1 MKHTKWKSYI
11 EDIKSGKILSGN
23 LIKQAVSRF
32 EGFLKREDIYFD
44 EKCVDECID
53 FISTLKHFLG
63 KSAGKPFILEPF
75 QEFVI
80 ANIFGLKWKSSGYRV
95 CTEMYMQVSRKCG
108 KDALLAAI
116 CLYMMIIDGEASPE
130 IICAANSTD
139 QSRILFNYITQFS
152 KSIDKDERVIRHYR
166 NYVKTPFNNGIC
178 KVISSDASKQDGG
191 NTSCFALDEFHEARD
206 RRMYDVLKSS
216 QAMREQPL
224 AVILTT
230 AGYNLESPCH
240 DMYELGVQVLGGVKT
255 MDNFFPF
262 IWQLDPDD
270 DWTDPK
276 NFIKCQ
282 PNLGVTVTE
291 DFMLAEVNK
300 AKIDPTAETGVKTK
314 TFNIWCSSELQ
325 WIKPEIMVQLMKDI
339 KLEDYTGYSCIVG
352 VDLSS
357 VGDMTA
363 VSAMIPIENKRVFFN
378 WSFLPEDTY
387 KEHPNKALYEKFHKA
402 GELDITRGNVID
414 HDYITN
420 KIAWINTICPV
431 MAIYYD
437 PYNSSQWAVNMT
449 ELGYNLQPYGQNI
462 GNMTRPTKEF
472 QRLVLSGEMV
482 MQKSSNFLWQ
492 LMGATIKED
501 MNQNVKVVKQSY
513 NKQKIDNVI
522 ACITALGGFLK
533 EGGIATDFSIYCLP

>member
-1 MKHTKWKSYI
+1 MKHTKWRDYVKG
-11 EDIKSGKILSGN
+11 IKEGLIPSGD
-23 LIKQAVSRF
+23 LIKLAVARF
-32 EGFLKREDIYFD
+32 EDFINRPDIYFD
-44 EKCVDECID
+44 GECVDECID
-53 FISTLKHFLG
+53 FIATLKHFLG

-75 QEFVI
+75 QEFII
-80 ANIFGLKWKSSGYRV
+80 ASVFGLKWKNTGFRV

-130 IICAANSTD
+130 IICAANSTE

-152 KSIDKDERVIRHYR
+152 KSIDKDERVIKHFR
-166 NYVKTPFNNGIC
+166 NFVKTPFNNGIC

-216 QAMREQPL
+216 QAMRQQPL
-224 AVILTT
+224 AVIITT
-230 AGYNLESPCH
+230 AGYNMESPCH
-240 DMYELGVQVLGGVKT
+240 DMYTLGVEVLNGVKT

-262 IWQLDPDD
+262 IWQLNPDD

-291 DFMLAEVNK
+291 EFMLGEVNK
-300 AKIDPTAETGVKTK
+300 AKVDPSAETGVKTK

-325 WIKPEIMVQLMKDI
+325 WIKPEVMVQLMKDI
-339 KLEDYTGYSCIVG
+339 KLEDYAGYSCIVG

-363 VSAMIPIENKRVFFN
+363 ISVMIPIENKRIFFN
-378 WSFLPEDTY
+378 WSFLPEETY
-387 KEHPNKALYEKFHKA
+387 TNHPNKALYEKFHKA
-402 GELDITRGNVID
+402 GELDITPGNVID

-420 KIAWINTICPV
+420 KIAWINTICSV
-431 MAIYYD
+431 TAIYYD

-449 ELGYNLQPYGQNI
+449 DMGYNMQPYGQNI

-492 LMGATIKED
+492 IMGASIKED
-501 MNQNVKVVKQSY
+501 ANQNIKVIKTSY
-513 NKQKIDNVI
+513 NRQKIDNVI

-533 EGGIATDFSIYCLP
+533 EGGIATDFDIFSL

>member
-1 MKHTKWKSYI
+1 MKHRGYLDYVK
-11 EDIKSGKILSGN
+11 DIKEGLIPSGN
-23 LIKQAVSRF
+23 LMKQAVARF
-32 EGFLKREDIYFD
+32 EAFLDRDDIYFD

-53 FISTLKHFLG
+53 FIATLKHFLG

-80 ANIFGLKWKSSGYRV
+80 ANVFGLKWKSTGFRV
-95 CTEMYMQVSRKCG
+95 CREMYMQVARKCG

-130 IICAANSTD
+130 IICAANSTE
-139 QSRILFNYITQFS
+139 QSRILFNYISQFAN
-152 KSIDKDERVIRHYR
+152 SIDKNESVIKHYR
-166 NYVKTPFNNGIC
+166 NFISTPFNNGIC

-230 AGYNLESPCH
+230 AGFSLESPCH
-240 DMYELGVQVLGGVKT
+240 DMYELGVQVLGGVKD

-291 DFMLAEVNK
+291 EFMKEEINK
-300 AKIDPTAETGVKTK
+300 AKVDPTAETGVKTK

-325 WIKPEIMVQLMKDI
+325 WIKPEVMVQVMQDI
-339 KLEDYTGYSCIVG
+339 KLEDYEGYSCIVG

-363 VSAMIPIENKRVFFN
+363 VSAMIPIENKRIFFN

-387 KEHPNKALYEKFHKA
+387 VNHPNKALYEKFHKA
-402 GELDITRGNVID
+402 GELDITIGNVID
-414 HDYITN
+414 HDVITN

-492 LMGATIKED
+492 IMGASIKED
-501 MNQNVKVVKQSY
+501 MNQNIKVVKTSY
-513 NKQKIDNVI
+513 NRQKIDNVI

-533 EGGIATDFSIYCLP
+533 EGGIATDFDIFCLD